1 MKPILDL
8 SYYQKPEAIDYD
20 LIASQIDGVI
30 LRAGYGTGAPGKF
43 TGKDPAFER
52 HYAEFHKRNV
62 PIGAYCFI
70 TEYQPLAEQAK
81 IFIDAVSGKTLELG
95 YWADVEI
102 ENGAEKLTA
111 KTVILWMNL
120 VEAVVGKCGI
130 YTGYFG
136 WRDIMGV
143 EAGRYADRPLWLAAY
158 VDDPTRYIPPA
169 WNGKYHLWQYTS
181 SGRLAGYAGNLDM
194 SKRGSQ
200 MADIKLDIAPL
211 SQVDDRWRYEKLGTS
226 NSTIGGY
233 GCLITS
239 VSMMLKYFGFDTDPS
254 RLNKLLIANGGY
266 HEGNLFVWNSLK
278 VFYPP
283 VTFGYRY
290 DYAALDKIDEQ
301 LAAGRPAIIQVDFVP
316 STSAID
322 EHWVLVVGKQGSD
335 YIINDPRDGKQ
346 HKFSEI
352 YGDPKTGVKIVCTYN
367 FAGSVVQPPE
377 PEPSPIEVG
386 QVVKTLVN
394 LNIRK
399 GAGTSYGVWA
409 TAPKGTA
416 LDVLEIKGDWVRVGW
431 NQWCMSKYN
440 GERYL

>member
-200 MADIKLDIAPL
+200 MADIKLDIAC
-211 SQVDDRWRYEKLGTS
+211 
-226 NSTIGGY
+226 TI
-233 GCLITS
+233 IT
-239 VSMMLKYFGFDTDPS
+239 
-254 RLNKLLIANGGY
+254 
-266 HEGNLFVWNSLK
+266 
-278 VFYPP
+278 
-283 VTFGYRY
+283 
-290 DYAALDKIDEQ
+290 
-301 LAAGRPAIIQVDFVP
+301 GR
-316 STSAID
+316 
-322 EHWVLVVGKQGSD
+322 
-335 YIINDPRDGKQ
+335 
-346 HKFSEI
+346 
-352 YGDPKTGVKIVCTYN
+352 
-367 FAGSVVQPPE
+367 
-377 PEPSPIEVG
+377 
-386 QVVKTLVN
+386 
-394 LNIRK
+394 
-399 GAGTSYGVWA
+399 
-409 TAPKGTA
+409 
-416 LDVLEIKGDWVRVGW
+416 
-431 NQWCMSKYN
+431 
-440 GERYL
+440 